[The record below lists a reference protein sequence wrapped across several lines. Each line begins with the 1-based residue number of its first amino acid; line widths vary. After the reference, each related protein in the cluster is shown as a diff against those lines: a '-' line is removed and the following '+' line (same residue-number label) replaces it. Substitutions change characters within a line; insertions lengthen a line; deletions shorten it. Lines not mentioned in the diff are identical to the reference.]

1 MLDFKKEIMNGS
13 FNKVSK
19 ADKEAGSINVNFKS
33 KDRSV
38 DIKVSGKGLL
48 LAGFIAVAPTAIC
61 VLGTTVTACLVANKI
76 YKRRKKLEE
85 I

>member
-1 MLDFKKEIMNGS
+1 MLDFKKEIMSGS
-13 FNKVSK
+13 FNRISK
-19 ADKEAGSINVNFKS
+19 ANKETGSINVNIKS

-38 DIKVSGKGLL
+38 DINVSGKGLL
-48 LAGFIAVAPTAIC
+48 LAGVIAVAPTAIC
-61 VLGTTVTACLVANKI
+61 VLGTTVTACLVANQI

>member
-1 MLDFKKEIMNGS
+1 MLDFKKEIMSGS
-13 FNKVSK
+13 FNRISK
-19 ADKEAGSINVNFKS
+19 ANKETGSINVNIKS

-38 DIKVSGKGLL
+38 DINVSGKGLL

-61 VLGTTVTACLVANKI
+61 VLGTTVTACLVAQI